1 MEDARVHT
9 GRSPARYAPAPMP
22 RKPIA
27 LLHPGL
33 LDAIKNL
40 EAMGLWE
47 CLRRAREPLD
57 AAALASRTA
66 RSVAR
71 VHAALDLLA
80 RANLVVTR
88 KARGR
93 RRAVSYEVAMQEIS
107 IVVDA
112 TDAAHRK
119 IVNDVAT
126 FINTEMADVL
136 FKARRTIGTTGH
148 KTWNFHHCGPMALD
162 EEDLT
167 ELKRR
172 IARVE
177 EFVRL
182 LGDKHAAD
190 RSGAS
195 LRCNHGMAIRI
206 EPLADHVLPQPH
218 VEFVSART
226 VEERRSIRG
235 VAHEALT
242 ARERQVARALRDGQ
256 ARAEVA
262 RRLGISELTVGTLCK
277 RIYRKLGIRRA
288 AQLHDFTLE

>member
-1 MEDARVHT
+1 
-9 GRSPARYAPAPMP
+9 
-22 RKPIA
+22 
-27 LLHPGL
+27 
-33 LDAIKNL
+33 
-40 EAMGLWE
+40 MGLWE
-47 CLRRAREPLD
+47 CLRRARKPLD
-57 AAALASRTA
+57 AATLASRTS
-66 RSVAR
+66 RSVAA

-80 RANLVVTR
+80 RANLVTTL

-93 RRAVSYEVAMQEIS
+93 RRAVAYEVAMQEIS

-112 TDAAHRK
+112 SDPAHRR
-119 IVNDVAT
+119 IVNEVAS
-126 FINTEMADVL
+126 FINTGMADIL
-136 FKARRTIGTTGH
+136 FRARQTIGATGPD
-148 KTWNFHHCGPMALD
+148 TWHFHHCGPLVLD
-162 EEDLT
+162 AADLA

-182 LGDKHAAD
+182 LGDKHGVD
-190 RSGAS
+190 RAGRS

-206 EPLADHVLPQPH
+206 EPLSGHVLPQPH
-218 VEFVSART
+218 VEFVSEKT
-226 VEERRSIRG
+226 VEERKSIRG

-256 ARAEVA
+256 PRAEVA

-288 AQLHDFTLE
+288 AQLHDFTLD